1 MMNVAEEWGLR
12 LDGSNPLPPMS
23 RNTARW
29 KHERYLTREE
39 LQRLGVVL
47 SEEQT
52 KSAESPFAI
61 AALGL
66 LSSHR
71 RPAYRN
77 PDAQM
82 GKRGP

>member
-1 MMNVAEEWGLR
+1 MLNIAEEWGLR
-12 LDGSNPLPPMS
+12 LDGSNPC
-23 RNTARW
+23 RHVKKYREV

-47 SEEQT
+47 TEEQT

-66 LSSHR
+66 LVLTGARLSG
-71 RPAYRN
+71 N
-77 PDAQM
+77 PDSQM
-82 GKRGP
+82 GKR